1 MSGAKLF
8 IKSSMYRL
16 KDENQLMSVISLA
29 RCLPEP
35 IKNAIKAT
43 RDNSGLALVRLF
55 SSTGFLSSLYY
66 CLISREFDREHRAVL
81 LGRLQF
87 ARLMR
92 RKGENDAFL
101 RRNVHRLEKGLI
113 MRPRRSTFAEDYIG
127 PTVRCYADATQAGII
142 NGQQR
147 WANDVLND
155 YFTAVGST
163 PRIDSAK
170 RAFSGAQRLDESS
183 RCVPYPHSQLPDCP
197 VSYDELMV
205 LFRRRRSVRWYQ
217 DKPVSN
223 ELLEQAVRAAA
234 LAPSACNRQPFRFYV
249 SNGKEKAAEV
259 AKCAGGT
266 AGFHD
271 NLPCV
276 IAVVGDLG
284 CYPEARDRHV
294 VYIDGSLAAMQLM
307 LALESL
313 GLSSCSINWPDVE
326 ERERQLAKIL
336 GLAYQERTVMLL
348 AVGYADPTG
357 GIPYSDKKTADDLI
371 VFN

>member
-1 MSGAKLF
+1 MS
-8 IKSSMYRL
+8 L
-16 KDENQLMSVISLA
+16 KSLA
-29 RCLPEP
+29 KALPDP
-35 IKNAIKAT
+35 IKTTLKAT
-43 RDNSGLALVRLF
+43 RDNARLALVRLF
-55 SSTGFLSSLYY
+55 SVNGFLSSVYY
-66 CLISREFDREHRAVL
+66 CLLSREFDREHRAVL
-81 LGRLQF
+81 LGRLRF

-92 RKGENDAFL
+92 SKGENDAFL

-127 PTVRCYADATQAGII
+127 ATVRCFADATQAGVV

-147 WANDVLND
+147 WANDVLGD
-155 YFTAVGST
+155 YFSAVGST

-170 RAFSGAQRLDESS
+170 QAFADAQRPDESS
-183 RCVPYPHSQLPDCP
+183 RCVPYPHSQLPACP

-217 DKPVSN
+217 DKPVAN
-223 ELLEQAVRAAA
+223 ELIEQAVRAAA

-249 SNGKEKAAEV
+249 SNDRTKAAEV
-259 AKCAGGT
+259 AQCAGGT

-294 VYIDGSLAAMQLM
+294 IYIDGSLAAMQLM

-326 ERERQLAKIL
+326 EKERQLAKKL
-336 GLAYQERTVMLL
+336 GLAYHERTVMLL

-357 GIPYSDKKTADDLI
+357 GIPYSDKKTEQDLI

>member
-1 MSGAKLF
+1 MS
-8 IKSSMYRL
+8 
-16 KDENQLMSVISLA
+16 LMSLA
-29 RCLPEP
+29 RALPDP
-35 IKNAIKAT
+35 VKTAIKAT
-43 RDNSGLALVRLF
+43 RDNTGLALVRLF
-55 SSTGFLSSLYY
+55 SSNGFLSSLYY
-66 CLISREFDREHRAVL
+66 CFISRQFYREHRAVL

-92 RKGENDAFL
+92 SKGENDAFL

-127 PTVRCYADATQAGII
+127 PTVRCYSDATQAGVI

-147 WANDVLND
+147 WANDVLTD
-155 YFTAVGST
+155 YFSAVGSS

-170 RAFSGAQRLDESS
+170 HAFSSAQNLDESN
-183 RCVPYPHSQLPDCP
+183 RRVPYPHSQLPECP
-197 VSYDELMV
+197 VSYEELMT

-223 ELLEQAVRAAA
+223 ELIEQAVRAAA

-249 SNGKEKAAEV
+249 SNDPAKAADV

-276 IAVVGDLG
+276 IAVVGDLS

-307 LALESL
+307 LACESL
-313 GLSSCSINWPDVE
+313 GLSTCSINWPDVE
-326 ERERQLAKIL
+326 EKERLLAKKL
-336 GLAYQERTVMLL
+336 GLAYHERTVMLL

-357 GIPYSDKKTADDLI
+357 GIPYSDKKTEQDLI

>member
-1 MSGAKLF
+1 MS
-8 IKSSMYRL
+8 
-16 KDENQLMSVISLA
+16 LMSLA
-29 RCLPEP
+29 RALPDP
-35 IKNAIKAT
+35 VKNAIKAT
-43 RDNSGLALVRLF
+43 RDNTGLALVRLF
-55 SSTGFLSSLYY
+55 SSSGFLSSAYY

-81 LGRLQF
+81 LGRLHF
-87 ARLMR
+87 AQRMR
-92 RKGENDAFL
+92 GKGENDAFL

-127 PTVRCYADATQAGII
+127 PTVRCYADATRAGVI

-147 WANDVLND
+147 WANDVLTD
-155 YFTAVGST
+155 YFSAVGST

-170 RAFSGAQRLDESS
+170 RAFTSTENPNETN

-223 ELLEQAVRAAA
+223 ELIEQAVSAAA